1 MPLLDN
7 NVATVSI
14 LGNEYKVRELS
25 LAQKNKL
32 LGSAGEL
39 IHKLANNA
47 FFKKNEAG
55 DIAFSFIDEVS
66 LADLNFDKIILSSIE
81 ATPELLRLAIP
92 DFSDWDN
99 LPESE
104 TREALLKAVEV
115 QDFMGYIS
123 NFFSLGANLIRSL
136 KL

>member
-32 LGSAGEL
+32 LGTADEL
-39 IHKLANNA
+39 IHKLAENA
-47 FFKKNEAG
+47 FFKKNEVG
-55 DIAFSFIDEVS
+55 DIAFSLIDEVS

-99 LPESE
+99 LPESAS
-104 TREALLKAVEV
+104 REALLKAIEV

-123 NFFSLGANLIRSL
+123 NFFSLGANLFRSI

>member
-99 LPESE
+99 LPESAS
-104 TREALLKAVEV
+104 REALLKAIEV
-115 QDFMGYIS
+115 QDFGGYLR
-123 NFFSLGANLIRSL
+123 NFPLAGAIIIRSL

>member
-1 MPLLDN
+1 MAILDHS
-7 NVATVSI
+7 NVTVSI
-14 LGNEYKVRELS
+14 RGNEYTVRELS

-32 LGSAGEL
+32 LGMTGEL

-55 DIAFSFIDEVS
+55 GRDFSFIDEIS
-66 LADLNFDKIILSSIE
+66 LAELNFDKIILNSID

-115 QDFMGYIS
+115 QDFWGYIS
-123 NFFSLGANLIRSL
+123 NFFSVGANLIRSL

>member
-1 MPLLDN
+1 MPLLNDN
-7 NVATVSI
+7 AATVSI

-39 IHKLANNA
+39 IHKLANNS
-47 FFKKNEAG
+47 FFKKNEVG
-55 DIAFSFIDEVS
+55 EITFSFVDEIS

-92 DFSDWDN
+92 DFTDWDN
-99 LPESE
+99 LPESAS
-104 TREALLKAVEV
+104 REALLKTIEV

-123 NFFSLGANLIRSL
+123 NFFSLGANLFRSI